1 MLSFFAIFFGLIFGS
16 FLNVITY
23 RLPNNQSIV
32 RPRSFCPNCKRTI
45 PWFENIPIFSWIR
58 LKGKCSSCKQ
68 LISIKY
74 PLTEVLTGILFLLSL
89 NAIPNDINFANFIF
103 SLIKGFFLEFENL
116 MVLSLFHFL
125 IFAFSQ
131 IATPGPANMIML
143 ATGAKYGFRK
153 ALPFVFGVIIGKQII
168 IWPIGFG
175 LMLLN
180 KDHPYIFIFF
190 KYVSAGYI
198 FWLAWRIA
206 NMRISTKSFD
216 K

>member
-1 MLSFFAIFFGLIFGS
+1 
-16 FLNVITY
+16 
-23 RLPNNQSIV
+23 
-32 RPRSFCPNCKRTI
+32 
-45 PWFENIPIFSWIR
+45 
-58 LKGKCSSCKQ
+58 
-68 LISIKY
+68 
-74 PLTEVLTGILFLLSL
+74 
-89 NAIPNDINFANFIF
+89 
-103 SLIKGFFLEFENL
+103 

-125 IFAFSQ
+125 LFAFSQ

-180 KDHPYIFIFF
+180 KDHPYILSF

-198 FWLAWRIA
+198 LWLAWRMPICVYQQ
-206 NMRISTKSFD
+206 NLLTNRPLVLFLVSLCIP
-216 K
+216 